1 MILRV
6 EGIVIRAVDYGEGNR
21 ILHVLT
27 QEAGKISM
35 MARGAKKVKSRFS
48 AISQPF
54 TYGQFVIFRSSS
66 QAMGTINSG
75 ELIRS
80 HQRLREDLVL
90 SAYAAY
96 LAELT
101 NRIIEEGEPVPHI
114 FAQLA
119 AAFEAM
125 EEGKD
130 AAVITHVYEMNML
143 AAAGF
148 MPQLHACVSC
158 GREDEPLSLLSGALG
173 GTICDH
179 CRKSDPQAVS
189 VKSGTLKLLR
199 TIQQLDLRRL
209 GNVNVSQAAKQ
220 EMKQFIRSVMDAHLQ
235 VRWKSRD
242 FIDQLAELDRFDESS

>member
-101 NRIIEEGEPVPHI
+101 NRIIEEGEPVPHV

-125 EEGKD
+125 EEGGRCGD
-130 AAVITHVYEMNML
+130 HTCVRDEYVGGSRLYATAPRVRLMR
-143 AAAGF
+143 AG
-148 MPQLHACVSC
+148 
-158 GREDEPLSLLSGALG
+158 R
-173 GTICDH
+173 
-179 CRKSDPQAVS
+179 
-189 VKSGTLKLLR
+189 
-199 TIQQLDLRRL
+199 
-209 GNVNVSQAAKQ
+209 
-220 EMKQFIRSVMDAHLQ
+220 
-235 VRWKSRD
+235 
-242 FIDQLAELDRFDESS
+242 

>member
-27 QEAGKISM
+27 KEAGKISM

-54 TYGQFVIFRSSS
+54 TYGEFVIFRSSS
-66 QAMGTINSG
+66 HAMGTINSA

-80 HQRLREDLVL
+80 HQRLREELLL

-96 LAELT
+96 VAELT
-101 NRIIEEGEPVPHI
+101 NRIVEEGEHVPHI

-119 AAFEAM
+119 AAFAAM
-125 EEGKD
+125 EDGKD
-130 AAVITHVYEMNML
+130 VAVITNVYEMNML
-143 AAAGF
+143 EAAGF

-158 GREDEPLSLLSGALG
+158 GNSDEELQLLSGALG
-173 GTICDH
+173 GAVCQR
-179 CRKSDPQAVS
+179 CRNHDPQVIEISSRA
-189 VKSGTLKLLR
+189 LQLLR
-199 TIQQLDLRRL
+199 TIQRLDLRRL
-209 GNVNVSQAAKQ
+209 GTVNISQEVKQ
-220 EMKQFIRSVMDAHLQ
+220 EMKQFIRAAMDAHLQ